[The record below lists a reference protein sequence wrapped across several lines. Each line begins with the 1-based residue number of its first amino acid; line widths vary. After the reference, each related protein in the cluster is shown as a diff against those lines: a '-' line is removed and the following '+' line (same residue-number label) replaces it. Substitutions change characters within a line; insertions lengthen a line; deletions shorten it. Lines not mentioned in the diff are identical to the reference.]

1 MSKRKD
7 VIRICDRVK
16 IINPQIFLRC
26 GYPLTKQIIK
36 DTVITEEQ
44 KDLIE
49 EMFKLFGVHSCR
61 QSSDIFLA
69 TDIKNDR
76 YYEKVLDVMAEVVL
90 GQKQW
95 GGSDRSIYTE
105 NRPDLLNISGQVIS
119 KKIVKTGRYT
129 SGHSSCN
136 YYGGY
141 DDYDPPYLENE
152 TSHVI
157 LKVCVGNPS
166 FIFGEEI
173 EIEKCN
179 VEKIVES
186 RLQEAI

>member
-7 VIRICDRVK
+7 VIRQYDRVK
-16 IINPQIFLRC
+16 IINPQVFLRC

-36 DTVITEEQ
+36 DTVITDEQ
-44 KDLIE
+44 KDLIK
-49 EMFKLFGVHSCR
+49 EMFKIFGVHSY
-61 QSSDIFLA
+61 QLSDIFMNL
-69 TDIKNDR
+69 DVNHSR

-90 GQKQW
+90 GPKQ
-95 GGSDRSIYTE
+95 GGGPDRSIYTE